1 MLKFKI
7 VLRLFIIHFLLQKLP
22 LTSNKFPSQK
32 DLLLFLRWYNKV
44 NI

>member
-1 MLKFKI
+1 MLKFKM
-7 VLRLFIIHFLLQKLP
+7 VLGLFIIHLNLP
-22 LTSNKFPSQK
+22 LTSNKFLSQK

>member
-7 VLRLFIIHFLLQKLP
+7 VLRLFIIHLNLP